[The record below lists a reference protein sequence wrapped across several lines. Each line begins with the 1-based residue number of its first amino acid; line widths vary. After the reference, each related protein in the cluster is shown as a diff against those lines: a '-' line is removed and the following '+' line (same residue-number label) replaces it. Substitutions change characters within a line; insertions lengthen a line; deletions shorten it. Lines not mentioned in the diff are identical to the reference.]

1 MLSKKAVQV
10 TRYDY
15 QQMPEG
21 PPYFQVIE
29 GDLVMSPSPNT
40 QHQKIA
46 GRIFFEF
53 SALLQRKPLG
63 EVFIAPLDVYLTEV
77 NVYPPDVIFVSD
89 QRRSIITEHG
99 IEGAPDLVVEILS
112 PGTARYDKGSK
123 RKVYARTGV
132 QELWLVNPEL
142 RLVEVYELTRDAER
156 PAATPGENA
165 TLSSP
170 LLPGLR
176 IKLSEIFEPAA
187 GRSRS
192 LKRRATT

>member
-1 MLSKKAVQV
+1 MLQAKTPLI
-10 TRYDY
+10 TRHDY
-15 QQMPEG
+15 QEMPEG

-29 GDLVMSPSPNT
+29 GKLLMSPSPNT
-40 QHQKIA
+40 FHQDIA
-46 GRIFFEF
+46 GNVYAILHSYLTRHPIG
-53 SALLQRKPLG
+53 SAH
-63 EVFIAPLDVYLTEV
+63 IAPLDVYLSEI
-77 NVYPPDVIFVSD
+77 NIFQPDVIFVSD

-165 TLSSP
+165 TLSSL